1 MYLMIENDSVIQ
13 SNVCSE
19 NDKKDADNHYTLL
32 IDITDKFK
40 PIQYCQGSWW
50 PIAEYG
56 RK

>member
-1 MYLMIENDSVIQ
+1 MYLIIEDNSVIQ

-19 NDKKDADNHYTLL
+19 NDKKDADNRYTLL
-32 IDITDKFK
+32 IDITDKLN
-40 PIQYCQGSWW
+40 PMQYCQGSWW